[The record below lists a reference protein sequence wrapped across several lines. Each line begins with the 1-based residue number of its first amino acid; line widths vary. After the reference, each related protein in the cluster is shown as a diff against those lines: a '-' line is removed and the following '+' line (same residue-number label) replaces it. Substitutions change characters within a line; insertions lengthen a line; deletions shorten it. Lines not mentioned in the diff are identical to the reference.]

1 MHESV
6 KGSIKVCAAS
16 DRSTVAMSTDLSG
29 ILDALDMPIFVVDRD
44 CKVASFNH
52 AAREVL
58 GLNASDIGRL
68 PSNIRQLSEFKDIE
82 NLSIEVMTQD
92 APCRREVRYG
102 DRWFI
107 LRITPRIGSDC
118 QIEGAILAFT
128 NVTAFR
134 ASIAQAIYEREY
146 TKTILNTVAQPL
158 VVLDAGLRVQTGNRA
173 FYTMFGVSREAAKG
187 TPLPNLGNHEWQAFS
202 FWASLKDLSE
212 NGDFKAIEAESDLPG
227 IGRRTLLIDA
237 HWLPRDA
244 EETILVSLL
253 DITERKRTEEAK
265 ARLAQHRQLALDA
278 ARLGWWHYNP
288 MTKIASYDR
297 RYSEIFGI
305 PGNHR
310 PNEEILKC
318 LHPDDL
324 PIVWAK
330 VEAALDPSNP
340 KPYEAQY
347 RIHHPDGLVRWIEAY
362 GLAEFQGE
370 GNSRYAVSFVG
381 TVADITERKEAEQ
394 KLLDSFKREKAAG
407 RAKDDFLAALSH
419 ELRTPLNPVLLIASD
434 SAENPEISPDIRT
447 QFKTILANVE
457 VEARLIDDLLD
468 LTRINH
474 GKLNLKMRIIDAHAV
489 LREVIQTVQ
498 SCAAEKQI
506 LAKCNLKAE
515 QYMISADSVRLQQI
529 FWNVLKNAVK
539 FTPEGGEIMV
549 ETFLATENSR
559 FRVTI
564 TDTGIGMTREELERL
579 FLPFSQGDHFK
590 DNSSRF
596 GGLGLGMAISK
607 KLVEFHS
614 GQIWASSQ
622 GRDKGSTFVIEL
634 PLI

>member
-1 MHESV
+1 
-6 KGSIKVCAAS
+6 
-16 DRSTVAMSTDLSG
+16 
-29 ILDALDMPIFVVDRD
+29 MPQ
-44 CKVASFNH
+44 
-52 AAREVL
+52 REVL

-68 PSNIRQLSEFKDIE
+68 PSNILQLNEFKDIE
-82 NLSIEVMTQD
+82 NLSMGVMAQD

-107 LRITPRIGSDC
+107 LRITPRIGSDR

-158 VVLDAGLRVQTGNRA
+158 VVLDAGLKVQTGNRA

-187 TPLPNLGNHEWQAFS
+187 TPLPNLGNHDWQAFS
-202 FWASLKDLSE
+202 FWALLKDLSE
-212 NGDFKAIEAESDLPG
+212 NGDFKPIEVESDFPS

-237 HWLPRDA
+237 HWLSRDA
-244 EETILVSLL
+244 GETILVGLL

-265 ARLAQHRQLALDA
+265 GRLAQHRQLALDA

-288 MTKIASYDR
+288 MTKIASYDE

-340 KPYEAQY
+340 KSYEAQY
-347 RIHHPDGLVRWIEAY
+347 RIHHPDGTVRWIEAH
-362 GLAEFQGE
+362 GLADFQGE
-370 GNSRYAVSFVG
+370 GNSRHAVSFVG

-394 KLLDSFKREKAAG
+394 KLAESLEQAKSAG
-407 RAKDDFLAALSH
+407 RMKDNFLAMLSH

-434 SAENPEISPDIRT
+434 RARDSEMPADLRADFE
-447 QFKTILANVE
+447 TILKNVE
-457 VEARLIDDLLD
+457 VEVRLIDDLLD
-468 LTRINH
+468 LSQVNH
-474 GKLNLKMRIIDAHAV
+474 GKLKLKMQNVDAHAV
-489 LREVIQTVQ
+489 LHEALQIVQ
-498 SCAAEKQI
+498 SQIGEKQI
-506 LAKCNLKAE
+506 QLISNCTAE
-515 QYMISADSVRLQQI
+515 KHFISADPVRLQQI
-529 FWNVLKNAVK
+529 FWNILKNSVK
-539 FTPEGGEIMV
+539 FTPSGGKITI
-549 ETFLATENSR
+549 ETFSQVENGQFKVKIS
-559 FRVTI
+559 
-564 TDTGIGMTREELERL
+564 DTGIGMMPEELERL

-607 KLVEFHS
+607 SL
-614 GQIWASSQ
+614 
-622 GRDKGSTFVIEL
+622 
-634 PLI
+634 